1 MSRFLACA
9 LVALAALAAGCAS
22 LPPLDGRAPSHAYA
36 DTDTSTTRLGRASAA
51 VFAPHP
57 GLTGIR
63 PLPDPRDAFAARVL
77 LADRAD
83 RSLDVQYYIWHDDES
98 GVMLL
103 HALWRAAGRGVR
115 VRLLVDDLG
124 SAGIDSLLS
133 AFDAHPNAEV
143 RLYNPFVQRGSRALG
158 FVTDFARLN
167 RRMHNKSFT
176 ADSRLS
182 VLGGRNIGNEYFDV
196 AGAVAFE
203 DLDVLAVGAVV
214 RDVADAFDLYWNSPS
229 AYPLAIIVGPPS
241 PAAAADLAAAFAATR
256 ADPDSIAYAEAVRA
270 TPLVQEL
277 DERRLTVEWTR
288 ARLVRDDPAKTLDAE
303 MRRETLLFPVLV
315 RDMGRPSNSLDL
327 VSPYF
332 VPGDGGAEAL
342 ADLARAGVKV
352 RILTNSL
359 SASDSKVVHAG
370 YAKHRAALLRAGVR
384 LYEMKPLVA
393 PKSRAKGTSLGG
405 SSRAS
410 LHAKT
415 FGVDRQ
421 RIFVGSFNFDQ
432 RSALLNTELGVVI
445 DSPLLAGRLAD
456 TFDQDLARVAYEV
469 RLDPDGSLV
478 WIDSGATGETR
489 YDVDPETSVW
499 LRSTIDFLSRMP
511 IDWLL

>member
-1 MSRFLACA
+1 MPALRAVALA
-9 LVALAALAAGCAS
+9 LVAAFLTGCAS
-22 LPPLDGRAPSHAYA
+22 LPPLDGRPASHAYT
-36 DTDTSTTRLGRASAA
+36 DTDATRLGRASTAA
-51 VFAPHP
+51 AAPHP

-77 LADRAD
+77 LADRAE

-103 HALWRAAGRGVR
+103 DALWRAAERGVR

-124 SAGIDSLLS
+124 SAGMDPLLS
-133 AFDAHPNAEV
+133 AFDAHPSAEV

-158 FVTDFARLN
+158 FVADFARLN

-176 ADSRLS
+176 ADSRVS
-182 VLGGRNIGNEYFDV
+182 ALGGRNIGNEYFDV

-241 PAAAADLAAAFAATR
+241 PGAAADLAAAFADAR
-256 ADPDSIAYAEAVRA
+256 ADPDSISYAESVRA
-270 TPLVQEL
+270 TPLLREL
-277 DERRLTVEWTR
+277 DEGRIAVEWTR
-288 ARLVRDDPAKTLDAE
+288 ARLLRDDPAKTLDAE
-303 MRRETLLFPVLV
+303 VRRETLLFPSLV
-315 RDMGRPSNSLDL
+315 RDMGRPTASLDL

-342 ADLARAGVKV
+342 AALARAGVQV

-384 LYEMKPLVA
+384 LYEMKPMVA
-393 PKSRAKGTSLGG
+393 PESRAKGSTLGG
-405 SSRAS
+405 SARAS

-415 FGVDRQ
+415 FGVDRR

-456 TFDQDLARVAYEV
+456 TFDHDLDRVAYEV
-469 RLDPDGSLV
+469 RLDADGALV
-478 WIDSGATGETR
+478 WIDRGAAGEVR
-489 YDVDPETSVW
+489 YTVDPGTSLW
-499 LRSTIDFLSRMP
+499 LRSTVDVLSRMP